1 MENVFMKSK
10 TEIIKEQ
17 QETIE
22 VLHTQI
28 EVLNLGRE
36 SEARYIKTLEER
48 LNVYTKIANDLRKE
62 RDDLSKQLEAS
73 KPFVCCCQRC
83 RRRTDNDEK

>member
-1 MENVFMKSK
+1 MENVLMKRK
-10 TEIIKEQ
+10 KEIIKEQ

-28 EVLNLGRE
+28 EVLNLVRK

>member
-1 MENVFMKSK
+1 MKNVIMKRK
-10 TEIIKEQ
+10 KEIIKEQ
-17 QETIE
+17 QENIE

-28 EVLNLGRE
+28 EVLNLVRE

>member
-1 MENVFMKSK
+1 MKRK
-10 TEIIKEQ
+10 KEIIKEQ
-17 QETIE
+17 QENIE

-28 EVLNLGRE
+28 EVLNLVRE

-48 LNVYTKIANDLRKE
+48 LNVYIKIANDLKKE

>member
-1 MENVFMKSK
+1 MKSK
-10 TEIIKEQ
+10 NEIIKEQ

-22 VLHTQI
+22 KLRSGI
-28 EVLNLGRE
+28 EILNNIYEVQDKLIKNLEGRLDVF
-36 SEARYIKTLEER
+36 IKR
-48 LNVYTKIANDLRKE
+48 ANDLRIE
-62 RDDLSKQLEAS
+62 RDNLSKQLEAS

>member
-1 MENVFMKSK
+1 MKNVLMKRK
-10 TEIIKEQ
+10 KEIIKEQ
-17 QETIE
+17 QENID

-28 EVLNLGRE
+28 EVLNLVRQ

>member
-1 MENVFMKSK
+1 MKSK

-17 QETIE
+17 QENIE

-28 EVLNLGRE
+28 EVLNLVRE

-48 LNVYTKIANDLRKE
+48 LNVYTKIANDLRIE
-62 RDDLSKQLEAS
+62 RDNLSKQLEAS

>member
-1 MENVFMKSK
+1 MKRK
-10 TEIIKEQ
+10 KEIIEEQ
-17 QETIE
+17 QKTIE

-28 EVLNLGRE
+28 EVLNLVKE

-62 RDDLSKQLEAS
+62 RDSLSKQLEAS

>member
-1 MENVFMKSK
+1 MKSK
-10 TEIIKEQ
+10 NEIIEEQ
-17 QETIE
+17 QKTIE
-22 VLHTQI
+22 KLRSGMEI
-28 EVLNLGRE
+28 LNGIYEVQDELIKNLER
-36 SEARYIKTLEER
+36 RLDVFIKR
-48 LNVYTKIANDLRKE
+48 ANDLRIE

>member
-1 MENVFMKSK
+1 MKSK
-10 TEIIKEQ
+10 NEIIQEQ
-17 QETIE
+17 QKTIE
-22 VLHTQI
+22 NLRSRF
-28 EVLNLGRE
+28 EVLNKIYEVQDELIKNL
-36 SEARYIKTLEER
+36 EAR
-48 LNVYTKIANDLRKE
+48 LNVYTKTANDLRKE

>member
-1 MENVFMKSK
+1 MENVLMKRK
-10 TEIIKEQ
+10 KEIIKEQ
-17 QETIE
+17 QENIE

-28 EVLNLGRE
+28 EVLNLVRE

-48 LNVYTKIANDLRKE
+48 LNVYTKIANDLKKE

>member
-1 MENVFMKSK
+1 MENVFMKRK

-28 EVLNLGRE
+28 EVLNI
-36 SEARYIKTLEER
+36 ARDAQNKYIKHLEER
-48 LNVYTKIANDLRKE
+48 TNAYIEIAKDLRKE

>member
-1 MENVFMKSK
+1 MKNVIMKRK
-10 TEIIKEQ
+10 KEIIKEQ
-17 QETIE
+17 QKIIE
-22 VLHTQI
+22 DLRS
-28 EVLNLGRE
+28 ENESLNEIYELQDKLIKNLQGRLDVF
-36 SEARYIKTLEER
+36 K
-48 LNVYTKIANDLRKE
+48 KIANDLKKE

>member
-1 MENVFMKSK
+1 MKRK
-10 TEIIKEQ
+10 KEIIKEQ
-17 QETIE
+17 QENID

-28 EVLNLGRE
+28 EVLNLVRQ

>member
-1 MENVFMKSK
+1 MKSK
-10 TEIIKEQ
+10 KEIIKEQ
-17 QETIE
+17 QEIIE
-22 VLHTQI
+22 NLRSQI
-28 EVLNLGRE
+28 ED
-36 SEARYIKTLEER
+36 
-48 LNVYTKIANDLRKE
+48 LNVAKEIQDNYTKRLRGMLDFYREIANDLRKE

>member
-1 MENVFMKSK
+1 MKRNK
-10 TEIIKEQ
+10 EIIKEQ
-17 QETIE
+17 QDIIE
-22 VLHTQI
+22 
-28 EVLNLGRE
+28 NLRSEIKALDVAKEIQDKYTEHLRGMLDSYRE
-36 SEARYIKTLEER
+36 
-48 LNVYTKIANDLRKE
+48 IANDLKKE

>member
-1 MENVFMKSK
+1 MKRK
-10 TEIIKEQ
+10 NEIIKEQ
-17 QETIE
+17 QENIE

-28 EVLNLGRE
+28 EVLNLVRQ

-48 LNVYTKIANDLRKE
+48 LNVYTKIANDLKKE

>member
-1 MENVFMKSK
+1 MKRK
-10 TEIIKEQ
+10 NEIIEEQ
-17 QETIE
+17 QKTIE
-22 VLHTQI
+22 KLRSGIEMLNQI
-28 EVLNLGRE
+28 YEVQDKLIKNLEGRLDVF
-36 SEARYIKTLEER
+36 IKR
-48 LNVYTKIANDLRKE
+48 ANDLRIE

>member
-1 MENVFMKSK
+1 MKRK
-10 TEIIKEQ
+10 KEIIKEQ
-17 QETIE
+17 QEIIE
-22 VLHTQI
+22 VLHAQI
-28 EVLNLGRE
+28 KNLDLIK
-36 SEARYIKTLEER
+36 SEQDEYIELLKER
-48 LNVYTKIANDLRKE
+48 TNAYLKIANDLRKE

>member
-1 MENVFMKSK
+1 MKSK
-10 TEIIKEQ
+10 TEIIEEQ
-17 QETIE
+17 QKTIE
-22 VLHTQI
+22 KLRSGI
-28 EVLNLGRE
+28 KILNGIYEVQDELIKNL
-36 SEARYIKTLEER
+36 ER
-48 LNVYTKIANDLRKE
+48 RLDVFTKRAIDLRKE

>member
-1 MENVFMKSK
+1 MKRK
-10 TEIIKEQ
+10 KEIIKEQ

-22 VLHTQI
+22 VLHSQI
-28 EVLNLGRE
+28 KNLDLVKRKQDEYIELLRE
-36 SEARYIKTLEER
+36 RT
-48 LNVYTKIANDLRKE
+48 NVYLKIANDLRKE

>member
-1 MENVFMKSK
+1 MKRK
-10 TEIIKEQ
+10 KEIIKEQ

-22 VLHTQI
+22 VLHSQI
-28 EVLNLGRE
+28 KNLDLVKKEQDEYIELLRE
-36 SEARYIKTLEER
+36 RT
-48 LNVYTKIANDLRKE
+48 NVYLKIANDLRKE
-62 RDDLSKQLEAS
+62 RDSLSKQLEAS

>member
-1 MENVFMKSK
+1 MENVLMKRK
-10 TEIIKEQ
+10 KEIIKEQ
-17 QETIE
+17 QENIE
-22 VLHTQI
+22 VLHAQI
-28 EVLNLGRE
+28 EVLDLVRQ

-48 LNVYTKIANDLRKE
+48 LNAYTKIANDLKKE

>member
-1 MENVFMKSK
+1 MKSK
-10 TEIIKEQ
+10 NEIIEEQ
-17 QETIE
+17 QKTIE
-22 VLHTQI
+22 KLRSGMEI
-28 EVLNLGRE
+28 LNGIYEVQDELIKNLER
-36 SEARYIKTLEER
+36 RLDVFIKR
-48 LNVYTKIANDLRKE
+48 ANDLRKE

>member
-1 MENVFMKSK
+1 MKSK
-10 TEIIKEQ
+10 NEIIKEQ

-22 VLHTQI
+22 KLRSGNEI
-28 EVLNLGRE
+28 LNKIYEVQDELIKNLER
-36 SEARYIKTLEER
+36 RLDVFIKR
-48 LNVYTKIANDLRKE
+48 ANDLRKE

>member
-1 MENVFMKSK
+1 MKSK
-10 TEIIKEQ
+10 KEIIKEQ

-22 VLHTQI
+22 VLHAQI
-28 EVLNLGRE
+28 KNLDLIK
-36 SEARYIKTLEER
+36 SEQDEYIELLKER
-48 LNVYTKIANDLRKE
+48 SNVYLKIANDLRKE

>member
-1 MENVFMKSK
+1 MKRK
-10 TEIIKEQ
+10 KEIIKEQ

-28 EVLNLGRE
+28 EVLNLVKE

-48 LNVYTKIANDLRKE
+48 LNVYTKIANDLKKE

>member
-1 MENVFMKSK
+1 MKRK
-10 TEIIKEQ
+10 KEIIKEQ
-17 QETIE
+17 QENIE

-28 EVLNLGRE
+28 EVLNLVRQ

-48 LNVYTKIANDLRKE
+48 LNVYTKTANDLRKE

-83 RRRTDNDEK
+83 RRRTDNDEKWTERN

>member
-1 MENVFMKSK
+1 MKSK
-10 TEIIKEQ
+10 KEIIKEQ
-17 QETIE
+17 QKNIE

-28 EVLNLGRE
+28 EVLNLVRQ

-48 LNVYTKIANDLRKE
+48 LNVYTKIANDLKKE

>member
-1 MENVFMKSK
+1 MKRK
-10 TEIIKEQ
+10 KEIIKEQ

-22 VLHTQI
+22 
-28 EVLNLGRE
+28 NLR
-36 SEARYIKTLEER
+36 SLIKELDVAKEIQDK
-48 LNVYTKIANDLRKE
+48 YTKRLRGMLDCYIEIANNLRKE

>member
-1 MENVFMKSK
+1 MENVLMKRK
-10 TEIIKEQ
+10 KEIIKEQ

-22 VLHTQI
+22 VLHSQI
-28 EVLNLGRE
+28 KNLDLVKRE
-36 SEARYIKTLEER
+36 QDEYIELLRER
-48 LNVYTKIANDLRKE
+48 TNVYLKIANDLRKE

>member
-1 MENVFMKSK
+1 MKRK
-10 TEIIKEQ
+10 KEIIKEQ
-17 QETIE
+17 QENIE

-28 EVLNLGRE
+28 EVLNLVRQ

-48 LNVYTKIANDLRKE
+48 LNVYTKIANDLKKE

>member
-1 MENVFMKSK
+1 MKSK
-10 TEIIKEQ
+10 NEIIEEQ
-17 QETIE
+17 QEIIE
-22 VLHTQI
+22 NLRSQI
-28 EVLNLGRE
+28 KDLNVE
-36 SEARYIKTLEER
+36 EEENAKFINYLEEER
-48 LNVYTKIANDLRKE
+48 KTYKEIANVLRKE